1 MARGASPPPSVSE
14 QHEPGEGATTGRVI
28 VVGSVN
34 IDLVVT
40 VERLPAPG
48 ETVTGGRFARHHG
61 GKGGN
66 QAVAAARLGARV
78 AFVGAVGGD
87 AFGDEARAALEAEGI
102 DTRELR
108 TLTAQATGVAI
119 IIVATGGENVI
130 AASSGANASVTAGSV
145 REAVERLAP
154 TTGDIV
160 LVGHEIP
167 TAAAREALLAAAARG
182 ATTVFNPAPA
192 DSLDRATMGLASVI
206 TPNRHE
212 LASLVAAD
220 ARRAGGYRAPA
231 DTVAAARALIEPS
244 AEGEGPAAILVSLGG
259 AGALVVRRGAD
270 PLEIRAPQTAVVD
283 TVGAGDALNG
293 ALAAALAGGRNLE
306 DAAREAVVAASLS
319 TVRAGARE
327 GMPTRA
333 DLDAALRR

>member
-1 MARGASPPPSVSE
+1 VA
-14 QHEPGEGATTGRVI
+14 GRVI

-34 IDLVVT
+34 VDLVIT
-40 VERLPAPG
+40 AERLPAAG
-48 ETVTGGRFARHHG
+48 ETVSGGRFARHQG

-102 DTRELR
+102 EARELR
-108 TLTAQATGVAI
+108 TLPAEPTGVAL
-119 IIVATGGENVI
+119 IVVAAGGDNLI
-130 AASSGANASVTAGSV
+130 AVASGANAAVEVGAV
-145 REAVERLAP
+145 RDALERLAP
-154 TTGDIV
+154 AAGDVV

-167 TAAAREALLAAAARG
+167 TAAAREALTAAGKRG
-182 ATTVFNPAPA
+182 ATTLFNPAPA
-192 DSLDRATMGLASVI
+192 EGLDRATLGLASLI
-206 TPNRHE
+206 TPNLQE
-212 LASLVAAD
+212 LAVLVNAD
-220 ARRAGGYRAPA
+220 TRRTGGYRPA
-231 DTVAAARALIEPS
+231 GDVLAAARSLIERS
-244 AEGEGPAAILVSLGG
+244 SEGDGPPAILVSLGAG
-259 AGALVVRRGAD
+259 GALLVRRDAD
-270 PLEIRAPQTAVVD
+270 PVEIAAPTTSAVD

-293 ALAAALAGGRNLE
+293 ALAAALASGRTLE

-333 DLDAALRR
+333 ELDAALRQAAG